1 MASGT
6 LSIRVLGDASNFQKT
21 MGNVQSGLGKFAK
34 VAGAAALGAGAALG
48 GAAVAGLKSFSD
60 LQSGMNEVFTLLP
73 GISQKAM
80 GDMTGQVKDFSKEF
94 GVLPNDVV
102 PALYQSLSAGVP
114 ANNVFEFMETAQKA
128 AKGGVTELATAVDG
142 ISSVVNAYGSDVIDA
157 TKASDLMFT
166 AVRLGKTDFSQL
178 SASLYNVTPVASALG
193 VKFEDVTASLAALTA
208 KGVPTAQA
216 TTQIRAALAELGKGG
231 TKAFDAFKEASGK
244 TFPQFVQE
252 GGNLQQAFQVIEKAA
267 ADSGKSALDMFG
279 SVEAGQAVLA
289 LTGDGTEAFTNA
301 LEQMGSSAGATD
313 AAFQTMEQGIG
324 PAIEKIKAAGMVM
337 LIDFGEKLAPTF
349 QAFAD
354 WVVQNMP
361 AIQEKVGRV
370 FGYVGDVITNVV
382 VPAVHTAQGVFQ
394 VLSAWWDDNGP
405 AIVTRVQEIAA
416 AISEWVHGALATL
429 QQWWADNGPQI
440 IDAIQRIAV
449 IVRDVLVAAF
459 TQLSDWWS
467 RHGPVIT
474 TTATTMAN
482 GIGGAFQ
489 ALATAAETVRNA
501 WNGVGPVM
509 QGIAAF
515 IVGVMIPHWVALAV
529 ASVKSS
535 VTQVASWVKTQV
547 AAARSAV
554 VHSINVVKM
563 VASWVSLGSTAV
575 GVAALNV
582 KAWVSTQIAA
592 VKAAAV
598 HVAQVG
604 AQVAKWVF
612 LGAQSLLHAGKVA
625 AAWLIAMGP
634 IGLVTAAVVAVVAL
648 IVANWDTISA
658 KTRQLWETVK
668 VLTSAAWTGL
678 RNMVSSGVDAVT
690 SLMSGLPRRIL
701 SALGNLGSLLT
712 GSGSDLLLGLAR
724 GITGA
729 IGRVV
734 DSAVRA
740 ARAVVN
746 GVKGAL
752 GIRSPSKVF
761 AEIGK
766 MTGAG
771 WIEGMQRMARPM
783 EQAMVGALPDG
794 RTTRLGVDAG
804 LTAARRGRGVPQMA
818 AIAPGRSTAPQ
829 HFHLEIGGREVAEF
843 VLDYAGLRQIR
854 PAARAR

>member
-34 VAGAAALGAGAALG
+34 LAGAAGVAAGVAVGAA
-48 GAAVAGLKSFSD
+48 AVKGISAFAD
-60 LQSGMNEVFTLLP
+60 LEKGMNEVFTLMP

-114 ANNVFEFMETAQKA
+114 ANNVFEFLETAQKA
-128 AKGGVTELATAVDG
+128 AKGGVTDLTTAVDG

-216 TTQIRAALAELGKGG
+216 TTQIRSALAELGKDG
-231 TKAFDAFKEASGK
+231 TKAFTAFKEASGK

-252 GGNLQQAFQVIEKAA
+252 GGNLQEAFQVIEKAA

-289 LTGDGTEAFTNA
+289 LTGEGTEAFSDA
-301 LEQMGSSAGATD
+301 LAAMGDSAGATEG
-313 AAFQTMEQGIG
+313 AFQTMDQGIG
-324 PAIEKIKAAGMVM
+324 ASLEKIKAAGMVM

-354 WVVQNMP
+354 WVVANMP
-361 AIQEKVGRV
+361 MIQEKVGGIFERIGTVAATVGGVLTGSVLPALSTVAGIAKQV
-370 FGYVGDVITNVV
+370 FDVLFRGDFTGGPFAEDSPFIDNL
-382 VPAVHTAQGVFQ
+382 FQ
-394 VLSAWWDDNGP
+394 
-405 AIVTRVQEIAA
+405 IR
-416 AISEWVHGALATL
+416 
-429 QQWWADNGPQI
+429 
-440 IDAIQRIAV
+440 DAMGRLAV
-449 IVRDVLVAAF
+449 IVRDVLAAAF
-459 TQLSDWWS
+459 DRISTWWK
-467 RHGPVIT
+467 
-474 TTATTMAN
+474 AN
-482 GIGGAFQ
+482 GPAITSTAIVMASGIGSAFQ
-489 ALATAAETVRNA
+489 ALAKAAETVRKH
-501 WNGVGPVM
+501 WDKIGPVM
-509 QGIAAF
+509 QKIVAF
-515 IVGVMIPHWVALAV
+515 IVGALIPHYIAL
-529 ASVKSS
+529 
-535 VTQVASWVKTQV
+535 
-547 AAARSAV
+547 
-554 VHSINVVKM
+554 
-563 VASWVSLGSTAV
+563 
-575 GVAALNV
+575 GVAATKSAIKNV
-582 KAWVSTQIAA
+582 AAWAMNSTAAVRHGATIVGQIA
-592 VKAAAV
+592 V
-598 HVAQVG
+598 
-604 AQVAKWVF
+604 QVAKWAF
-612 LGAQSLLHAGKVA
+612 MGAQSMLHAGKVA

-690 SLMSGLPRRIL
+690 SLMSGLPGRIR
-701 SALGNLGSLLT
+701 SALGNLGSLLV
-712 GSGSDLLLGLAR
+712 GAGGDLLRGLAR

-729 IGRVV
+729 IGQVV

-766 MTGAG
+766 MSGQG
-771 WIEGMQRMARPM
+771 WIRGIQSMAKPM
-783 EQAMVGALPDG
+783 ERATVGALPDAKALRRLQEDDRSIPDRGFRGGKIADFRNG
-794 RTTRLGVDAG
+794 RMHYTDGSVFGAG
-804 LTAARRGRGVPQMA
+804 GWATKGNRPEVNANLQAMGRAQPCVNFTGDIYISEKADFDVLLRQ
-818 AIAPGRSTAPQ
+818 
-829 HFHLEIGGREVAEF
+829 AEF
-843 VLDYAGLRQIR
+843 SVQAGRL
-854 PAARAR
+854 